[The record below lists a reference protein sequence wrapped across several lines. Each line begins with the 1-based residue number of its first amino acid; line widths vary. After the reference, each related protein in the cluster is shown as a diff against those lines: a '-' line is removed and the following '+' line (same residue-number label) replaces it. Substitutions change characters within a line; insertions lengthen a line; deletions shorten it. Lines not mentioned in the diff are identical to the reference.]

1 MAVGVWIRDY
11 ENVRSGGGGRERERE
26 KGVGEEGGKSPP
38 DPSLS
43 AQENKSVAADVKQQ
57 YIFPPPMVLLLWQ
70 LFQDLDDLVLQTERE
85 ELQLDPLRAKKAP
98 DM

>member
-1 MAVGVWIRDY
+1 M
-11 ENVRSGGGGRERERE
+11 GGE

-43 AQENKSVAADVKQQ
+43 AQEKKSFAADVKQQ
-57 YIFPPPMVLLLWQ
+57 YIFLPPMVLLLWQ
-70 LFQDLDDLVLQTERE
+70 HFQDLDDLVLQTERE
-85 ELQLDPLRAKKAP
+85 KLQLDPLRVKKAP

>member
-1 MAVGVWIRDY
+1 MLGRKE
-11 ENVRSGGGGRERERE
+11 ENR
-26 KGVGEEGGKSPP
+26 PP

-43 AQENKSVAADVKQQ
+43 AQENKFFAADVKQQ

-85 ELQLDPLRAKKAP
+85 KLQLDPLRVKKAP

>member
-1 MAVGVWIRDY
+1 M
-11 ENVRSGGGGRERERE
+11 GGGGGRE

-43 AQENKSVAADVKQQ
+43 AQENKSFAADVKQQ